1 MEVSPPV
8 LSMQPK
14 LILLATLAVVTLS
27 CGGAGSG
34 GGTSG
39 SPTGS
44 WQRVNVPSGA
54 TEVNFVA
61 FNSSNHWFIADQS
74 QGFFRSTDQGATWTQ
89 INSGLPTTLGWTINV
104 DPVTNTLIAST
115 YSAGGLN
122 ANPVEFFRSTNEG
135 NSWTLIPS
143 GHLSSVTALT
153 GCVFAANSNIVCGG
167 YWAPSPGSGAWVSS
181 NGGQSTVS
189 ATTTSSNSDGVFALG
204 RNPVT
209 QDLWFGTEQNG
220 VFRSTDNG
228 LTWTQ
233 ESPSDLQVDPVHGI
247 RDTNIYGI
255 SFDRNGDVLFSS
267 QGGVWRSAKTNSGYT
282 WTNVLSNANVSA
294 GKGLARDANGNLYY
308 GHDQDPNNPTDV
320 YLSTDNGTTWTAFD
334 SGIPPNLQARQ
345 FAVNPSDRKLYAVIV
360 DENTGGG
367 WLYRTVNPVQ

>member
-1 MEVSPPV
+1 MRLNAIV
-8 LSMQPK
+8 LAM
-14 LILLATLAVVTLS
+14 LAIATLS
-27 CGGAGSG
+27 CGGAGSRTG
-34 GGTSG
+34 SSG

-44 WQRVNVPSGA
+44 WQRVNLPSGVA
-54 TEVNFVA
+54 EVNFVA
-61 FNSSNHWFIADQS
+61 FNSSNHWFIADQG

-104 DPVTNTLIAST
+104 NPANGDLIAST
-115 YSAGGLN
+115 YTGGALN
-122 ANPVEFFRSTNEG
+122 ANPVEFFRSTDEG
-135 NSWTLIPS
+135 NSWRLIPS
-143 GHLSSVTALT
+143 GHLSSLAALT

-189 ATTTSSNSDGVFALG
+189 ATTASTNSDGVFSLG

-209 QDLWFGTEQNG
+209 QDLWLGTEQNG

-228 LTWTQ
+228 LTWIQ
-233 ESPSDLQVDPVHGI
+233 ESPSDQQVDPVRGI
-247 RDTNIYGI
+247 SDSDIYGI
-255 SFDRNGDVLFSS
+255 TFDRNGNVLFAS
-267 QGGVWRSAKTNSGYT
+267 QGGVWKSSKTNSGYT
-282 WTNVLSNANVSA
+282 WANVLSNPNVSA

-308 GHDQDPNNPTDV
+308 GHDQDPSNPTDV

-334 SGIPPNLQARQ
+334 SGIPPNLQGRQ
-345 FAVNPSDRKLYAVIV
+345 FVVNPSDRKLYAIIT
-360 DENTGGG
+360 DENTSSG